1 MIQVFPK
8 LCHYFFPL
16 TSRMIY
22 YQDFIFYMYDFG
34 DFENTK
40 SFVMHESF
48 FKGINQI
55 IEDEIAI
62 HNKIKDKL
70 ILPTN
75 FFR

>member
-8 LCHYFFPL
+8 LCQYFFPL

-22 YQDFIFYMYDFG
+22 YQDLIFYMYDFG

-62 HNKIKDKL
+62 YNKIKDKL

>member
-1 MIQVFPK
+1 
-8 LCHYFFPL
+8 
-16 TSRMIY
+16 
-22 YQDFIFYMYDFG
+22 MYDFG

-62 HNKIKDKL
+62 HNKTKDKL